1 MIDFHTQG
9 RRKLFYG
16 RGLGDRG
23 WEKLSENVGHYDW
36 PTATNFKITPSNT
49 P

>member
-9 RRKLFYG
+9 CRKLFYG
-16 RGLGDRG
+16 RGDGG
-23 WEKLSENVGHYDW
+23 WEKLSENVDHYDW
-36 PTATNFKITPSNT
+36 PTATNYKITPSNK